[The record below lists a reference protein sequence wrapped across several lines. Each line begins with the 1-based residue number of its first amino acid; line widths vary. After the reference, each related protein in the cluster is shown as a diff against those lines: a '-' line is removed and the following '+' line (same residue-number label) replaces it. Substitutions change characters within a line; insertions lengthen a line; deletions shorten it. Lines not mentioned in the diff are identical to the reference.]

1 MSPSFEPVR
10 RLAPPPAPAAEES
23 ETIIRE
29 RMRAAGVPL
38 RHLDSTLDA
47 WTTPYPGMADVLE
60 TARGWLEDVR
70 TGSERVLIMHGDRG
84 TGKTRLAA
92 AILRQVG
99 KGASVAFRTASG
111 IAREIRS
118 TYHRDAAESEE
129 AVLRRLTRARI
140 LVVDEIGVGTGSEHE
155 RNALHEVLAA
165 RYDARRPTI
174 LVSNLSR
181 ADLLEAL
188 GDRIVDRL
196 KESGAVLVAF
206 VWPSFRGK

>member
-1 MSPSFEPVR
+1 MSPSSEPVR

-29 RMRAAGVPL
+29 RLRAAGVPL
-38 RHLDSTLDA
+38 RHLDSALGD
-47 WTTPYPGMADVLE
+47 WTTPHPGMLDVLA
-60 TARGWLEDVR
+60 TARGWLDGVR
-70 TGSERVLIMHGDRG
+70 KGSERVLIMHGDRG

-92 AILRQVG
+92 ALLREAKV
-99 KGASVAFRTASG
+99 APVAFRTASG

-118 TYHRDAAESEE
+118 TYHRDAAESED

-140 LVVDEIGVGTGSEHE
+140 LVVDEIGVGSGSEHE

-174 LVSNLSR
+174 IISNLSR
-181 ADLLEAL
+181 ADLLETL
-188 GDRIVDRL
+188 GDRLVDRL
-196 KESGAVLVAF
+196 KESGAVLAAF
-206 VWPSFRGK
+206 TWPSFRGK